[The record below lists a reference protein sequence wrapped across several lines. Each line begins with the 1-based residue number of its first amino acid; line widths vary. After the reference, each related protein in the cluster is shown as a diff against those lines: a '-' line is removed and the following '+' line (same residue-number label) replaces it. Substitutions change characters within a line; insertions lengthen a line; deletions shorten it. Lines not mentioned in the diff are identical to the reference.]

1 MDLEEYV
8 LAETRNFDL
17 FADVFLEPLI
27 LETEMM
33 KTNWGPLDW
42 TMVTSMS
49 FEFHS

>member
-42 TMVTSMS
+42 TMVTSMI
-49 FEFHS
+49 F